1 MITMSCPIA
10 GGDFDS
16 AGAATRL
23 LKDHLSRIGADARQ
37 LRRAMIAAYEAEMN
51 VVIHARTGSM
61 WARLD
66 EGRLDLEVS
75 DEGPG
80 IPDIELAMQAG
91 WSTAPEKARQMGFGA
106 GLGLPNIRTNSDL
119 FEIES
124 RVGKGTRIRSTIYL
138 RHDEERGAP
147 PAEPCGLSI
156 DRPRCRACLRCLFAC
171 PTGALRAHD
180 DGPTLLES
188 LCIGCTA
195 CIAECPDRVFA
206 IHEEASVPPSLEGAV
221 LVAPS
226 GFFSGFPGSPGQ
238 SRVLAALGSLGVS
251 EIRLTEEWEE
261 PLRCEA
267 RGAAGTSARAL
278 PVIPP
283 VCPAVVNLIEM
294 QFPSLVPNLSPY
306 LSPVEAAGGDFP
318 LKAVVLVAACPSQ
331 YEAAVRT
338 SHTGRFTVISPARL
352 ARELRPHLAAVKEPA
367 GGLPVG
373 LARGRE
379 IEGELR
385 VSGIRHVQKIL
396 SDIETGALEGVRV
409 LECFACAQGC
419 VGSPLLGADPFVGA
433 LRRDASGSAAGRAGC
448 ADGTGGAA
456 AAFAAPE
463 AVRRQRPFAARRGA
477 RLDEDMAEAIR
488 KLARI
493 DELTKSLAGRD
504 CGMCGAP
511 SCAAHAEDVVLGRV
525 REPACPYRRRTEDHA

>member
-1 MITMSCPIA
+1 MITMSCRIA

-16 AGAATRL
+16 AGIATRM
-23 LKDHLSRIGADARQ
+23 LKDHLSRIGADALA

-91 WSTAPEKARQMGFGA
+91 WSTASEKARQMGFGA

-138 RHDEERGAP
+138 SRDAGLRPSA
-147 PAEPCGLSI
+147 AEPCGLSI
-156 DRPRCRACLRCLFAC
+156 DRTRCRACLRCVFAC
-171 PTGALRAHD
+171 PTGALRAGEG
-180 DGPTLLES
+180 GPFLLEN

-206 IHEEASVPPSLEGAV
+206 ILEEASVPASLDGAV

-226 GFFSGFPGSPGQ
+226 GFLSGFPGSPGLT
-238 SRVLAALGSLGVS
+238 RVLSALESLGVA
-251 EIRLTEEWEE
+251 EVRLTEEWEE
-261 PLRCEA
+261 PLRREA
-267 RGAAGTSARAL
+267 RAAADAPARAL

-283 VCPAVVNLIEM
+283 VCPAVVNLIEA
-294 QFPSLVPNLSPY
+294 QFPSLVPNLAPY
-306 LSPVEAAGGDFP
+306 LSPVEAAGGEFP
-318 LKAVVLVAACPSQ
+318 LRPVVLVAACPSQ

-338 SHTGRFTVISPARL
+338 SHTGRFTVISPTRL
-352 ARELRPHLAAVKEPA
+352 AREIRPRLASAKDTSPGQVP
-367 GGLPVG
+367 GLVR
-373 LARGRE
+373 ARE
-379 IEGELR
+379 AEGELH

-396 SDIETGALEGVRV
+396 ADVETGALEGVRV
-409 LECFACAQGC
+409 LECFACDQGC
-419 VGSPLLGADPFVGA
+419 VGSPLLGADPFLGA
-433 LRRDASGSAAGRAGC
+433 LHRDAPGAGEARTRGESVL
-448 ADGTGGAA
+448 
-456 AAFAAPE
+456 PE
-463 AVRRQRPFAARRGA
+463 AVRRPRPFAARRGT

-493 DELTKSLAGRD
+493 DELAKALAGRD
-504 CGMCGAP
+504 CGVCGAP
-511 SCAAHAEDVVLGRV
+511 SCAAFAEDVVLGRASGQ
-525 REPACPYRRRTEDHA
+525 ACPYPRRMEEQA